1 MATVPIDLK
10 KLLGVVGNDVVEK
23 DRYDKLVKKVNVTNT
38 SKLVNK
44 KDYNINIKGIED
56 KILSITNL
64 ADNAA
69 LIAVEN
75 EIATLVL

>member
-75 EIATLVL
+75 EIVNLVL

>member
-75 EIATLVL
+75 EISTLVL

>member
-75 EIATLVL
+75 EIANLVL